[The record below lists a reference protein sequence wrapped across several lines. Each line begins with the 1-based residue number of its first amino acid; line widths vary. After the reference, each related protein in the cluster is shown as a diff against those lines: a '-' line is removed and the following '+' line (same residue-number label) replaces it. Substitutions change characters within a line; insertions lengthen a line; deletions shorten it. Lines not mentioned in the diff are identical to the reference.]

1 MDKHEKEAMRIINR
15 FYRIENGYQY
25 CEAKKEALICID
37 EILNLLYNEFY
48 DINNGVMY
56 EFYLKVKNQIEKI

>member
-1 MDKHEKEAMRIINR
+1 MNKYEKEAMRIINR
-15 FYRIENGYQY
+15 FHRIENGYQY